1 MKYLPILLDLLYV
14 FVYWCAYVLDV
25 RACEILVYLIP

>member
-14 FVYWCAYVLDV
+14 FVYWYAYVLDV
-25 RACEILVYLIP
+25 RACKIVAYLIP